1 MLLQLLMYTF
11 IIQKKIVLSNNNVHK
26 LIGTGPPVVFCS
38 AINGRLPYFMYSNF
52 INCLKQNMTVVLPN
66 TKEMMPET
74 IEEISK
80 VLNVE
85 KVGFISHSMVNP
97 VILTSEYIEKAVC
110 IDPLSLPHIS
120 FPLQIETTSIRT
132 KFDTLVINTQES
144 FFLSNPMIDL
154 KLSVEDASNMQYEN
168 YGHMDI
174 MDDFWANYA
183 KNFGFKSTNDFD
195 SEEMQSFENWKF
207 TKHKKQ
213 NNREN
218 FRQMIYHDSVSHII
232 ECADKQSNEE
242 SNQYSNDHAS
252 QRSNVKSNQII
263 DVVSLDDT

>member
-11 IIQKKIVLSNNNVHK
+11 VIQKKIVLSNNNAHK
-26 LIGTGPPVVFCS
+26 LVGTGPPVVFCS
-38 AINGRLPYFMYSNF
+38 AINGRVPYFMYSNF
-52 INCLKQNMTVVLPN
+52 INCLKNNMTVVLPN

-80 VLNVE
+80 VLNVQ

-97 VILTSEYIEKAVC
+97 DILTSEYIEKAVC

-120 FPLQIETTSIRT
+120 FPFQIETTSIKP
-132 KFDTLVINTQES
+132 KFDTLVMNTQES

-154 KLSVEDASNMQYEN
+154 KLLVEDASNIQYEN
-168 YGHMDI
+168 FGHMDI
-174 MDDFWANYA
+174 MDDFWANNA
-183 KNFGFKSTNDFD
+183 KKFGFKGTNDFNLD
-195 SEEMQSFENWKF
+195 EMQSFENWKF

-218 FRQMIYHDSVSHII
+218 FRQIICHDLVSHII
-232 ECADKQSNEE
+232 ECAYEE
-242 SNQYSNDHAS
+242 SNE
-252 QRSNVKSNQII
+252 KSNQQSNDLTNQRPNVGPDEII
-263 DVVSLDDT
+263 DVVCLDDT